1 MFLPLEKRWA
11 ISLRNHPARLEEF
24 IEQIRSELERTPFQT
39 PNAETL
45 KTLPLYQDSEEF
57 AAQRGETA
65 QCLASHDA
73 NVACKEAIE
82 AALARNNGGAA
93 QRVTEQYGF
102 ERTLFVLAETVRS
115 RGTDVRISADNRA
128 WAASQPSPDT
138 RDASLRIL
146 GDSALIS
153 AFLTQVRQEGALSRE
168 RNGGAE
174 KISPTRNGDSR
185 KRGEKPSIRKL
196 LSRKIPVV
204 NRPPAKLP
212 RREAR

>member
-1 MFLPLEKRWA
+1 MGGFSEKPPRQTGRIHRA
-11 ISLRNHPARLEEF
+11 SAGRTGADAV
-24 IEQIRSELERTPFQT
+24 SDGERG
-39 PNAETL
+39 NA
-45 KTLPLYQDSEEF
+45 QNI
-57 AAQRGETA
+57 AAQ
-65 QCLASHDA
+65 CIASHDA

-82 AALARNNGGAA
+82 AALARNDGGAA
-93 QRVTEQYGF
+93 QRVTEQYGV

-115 RGTDVRISADNRA
+115 REPDVRISPDNRA

-168 RNGGAE
+168 RRGNAE
-174 KISPTRNGDSR
+174 KTQSGVSR
-185 KRGEKPSIRKL
+185 KRDEKPSIRKWL
-196 LSRKIPVV
+196 AEKIPVATKT
-204 NRPPAKLP
+204 PAKSP